1 MAAKVVPPKGIPS
14 WQSDQPRHAH
24 LPSVPLRMVVAGPS
38 GCGKTMLIVSMI
50 TDLYCK
56 KDGHSVFKR
65 VYVFSPSVHVD
76 PCWKPVAKFVREELK
91 VDPEKE
97 QWAWDRY
104 DPGALQ
110 EIIDTQREII
120 AAAKEKKLRRMFN
133 VLIVVDD
140 FADNPAFSRREALLH
155 SLFTRGRHAFISTI
169 VATQKFRAISPIVR
183 VNATAL
189 VIFRL
194 RSEQE
199 LLAIVEEI
207 SAVYPKDTIIAL
219 IRKAT
224 EQQYSFLYV
233 DLAAKRPD
241 QMFWLRFEKR
251 LAPAVAADHHRGA
264 LKGRREDDDDSDDG
278 DASESDA

>member
-1 MAAKVVPPKGIPS
+1 MGLGQVR
-14 WQSDQPRHAH
+14 PR
-24 LPSVPLRMVVAGPS
+24 R
-38 GCGKTMLIVSMI
+38 
-50 TDLYCK
+50 
-56 KDGHSVFKR
+56 
-65 VYVFSPSVHVD
+65 
-76 PCWKPVAKFVREELK
+76 
-91 VDPEKE
+91 
-97 QWAWDRY
+97 
-104 DPGALQ
+104 ALQ
-110 EIIDTQREII
+110 EIIDTQRQVI

-140 FADNPAFSRREALLH
+140 FADNPQFSRREALLH

-189 VIFRL
+189 VVFRL

-207 SAVYPKDTIIAL
+207 SAVYSKDTIINL

-233 DLAAKRPD
+233 DLAAKKPD

-251 LAPAVAADHHRGA
+251 LVPAVTRDHHRGA
-264 LKGRREDDDDSDDG
+264 LGGAPEESEDE
-278 DASESDA
+278 SESD

>member
-1 MAAKVVPPKGIPS
+1 MAAKVEPPRGIPS
-14 WQSDQPRHAH
+14 WSSDQSKHAH
-24 LPSVPLRMVVAGPS
+24 LPTVPLRMVVAGPS
-38 GCGKTMLIVSMI
+38 GCGKTMLIVAMI
-50 TDLYCK
+50 LDLYRK
-56 KDGHSVFKR
+56 KDAHSVFKR

-76 PCWKPVAKFVREELK
+76 PCWNPVKTFVRETLR
-91 VDPEKE
+91 VDEKKE

-104 DPGALQ
+104 DAAGLQ
-110 EIIDTQREII
+110 EIIDTQREVI
-120 AAAKEKKLRRMFN
+120 AASKAKGMKRLFN

-169 VATQKFRAISPIVR
+169 VATQKFRAISPIIR

-189 VIFRL
+189 VVFRL

-207 SAVYPKDTIIAL
+207 SAVYSKDTIIAL
-219 IRKAT
+219 IRRAT
-224 EQQYSFLYV
+224 EEPYSFLYV

-251 LAPAVAADHHRGA
+251 LVPKVMADHHRGA
-264 LKGRREDDDDSDDG
+264 LRDD
-278 DASESDA
+278 ESDEA

>member
-1 MAAKVVPPKGIPS
+1 M
-14 WQSDQPRHAH
+14 
-24 LPSVPLRMVVAGPS
+24 
-38 GCGKTMLIVSMI
+38 
-50 TDLYCK
+50 
-56 KDGHSVFKR
+56 
-65 VYVFSPSVHVD
+65 D
-76 PCWKPVAKFVREELK
+76 PCWRPVAKFVREELK

-104 DPGALQ
+104 DPPALQ

-133 VLIVVDD
+133 VLIAVDD
-140 FADNPAFSRREALLH
+140 FADNPQFSRREALLH

-207 SAVYPKDTIIAL
+207 SAVYSKDTIS
-219 IRKAT
+219 T
-224 EQQYSFLYV
+224 
-233 DLAAKRPD
+233 
-241 QMFWLRFEKR
+241 
-251 LAPAVAADHHRGA
+251 
-264 LKGRREDDDDSDDG
+264 
-278 DASESDA
+278 

>member
-14 WQSDQPRHAH
+14 WRSDQPRHAH

-38 GCGKTMLIVSMI
+38 GCGKTMMIVSMI
-50 TDLYCK
+50 TDLYRK

-65 VYVFSPSVHVD
+65 IYVFSPSVHVD
-76 PCWKPVAKFVREELK
+76 PCWKPVAKFVSEELK
-91 VDPEKE
+91 VDSDKE

-104 DPGALQ
+104 DPAALQ

-140 FADNPAFSRREALLH
+140 FADNPQFSRREALLH

-189 VIFRL
+189 VVFRL

-207 SAVYPKDTIIAL
+207 SAVYSKDTIIAL

-224 EQQYSFLYV
+224 EEPYSFLYV

-251 LAPAVAADHHRGA
+251 LVPAPTRDHHRGA
-264 LKGRREDDDDSDDG
+264 LHDE
-278 DASESDA
+278 SESD

>member
-1 MAAKVVPPKGIPS
+1 MNAWPRSVPPKGIPS

-50 TDLYCK
+50 TDLYRK

-76 PCWKPVAKFVREELK
+76 PCWRPVAKFVREELK
-91 VDPEKE
+91 VDPDKE

-140 FADNPAFSRREALLH
+140 FADNPQFSRREALLH
-155 SLFTRGRHAFISTI
+155 SLFTR
-169 VATQKFRAISPIVR
+169 AIRKICKCTSFSYV
-183 VNATAL
+183 
-189 VIFRL
+189 
-194 RSEQE
+194 
-199 LLAIVEEI
+199 LLLKGD
-207 SAVYPKDTIIAL
+207 YPKKDPC
-219 IRKAT
+219 
-224 EQQYSFLYV
+224 V
-233 DLAAKRPD
+233 
-241 QMFWLRFEKR
+241 
-251 LAPAVAADHHRGA
+251 AP
-264 LKGRREDDDDSDDG
+264 
-278 DASESDA
+278 

>member
-1 MAAKVVPPKGIPS
+1 MAKVVPPKGIPTWS
-14 WQSDQPRHAH
+14 SDQPRHSH

-38 GCGKTMLIVSMI
+38 GCGKTMLLVSMI
-50 TDLYCK
+50 TDLYRK

-76 PCWKPVAKFVREELK
+76 GCWRPVEKFVREELK

-110 EIIDTQREII
+110 EIIDTQKEVI

-133 VLIVVDD
+133 VLIVIDD
-140 FADNPAFSRREALLH
+140 FADNPQFSRREALLH
-155 SLFTRGRHAFISTI
+155 ALFTRGRHAFISTI
-169 VATQKFRAISPIVR
+169 VATQKFRALSPIVR

-189 VIFRL
+189 CIFRL

-207 SAVYPKDTIIAL
+207 SAVYSKDTIIAL
-219 IRKAT
+219 ICKAT
-224 EQQYSFLYV
+224 EQPYSFLYV
-233 DLAAKRPD
+233 DLAAKKPD

-251 LAPAVAADHHRGA
+251 LVPVMMADHHRGA
-264 LKGRREDDDDSDDG
+264 LRGPRDKDSDDG
-278 DASESDA
+278 DDSASDDA

>member
-1 MAAKVVPPKGIPS
+1 
-14 WQSDQPRHAH
+14 
-24 LPSVPLRMVVAGPS
+24 MVVAGPS

-50 TDLYCK
+50 TDLYRK

-65 VYVFSPSVHVD
+65 IYVFSPSVHVD
-76 PCWKPVAKFVREELK
+76 PCWKPVAKFVSEELK
-91 VDPEKE
+91 VDSKE
-97 QWAWDRY
+97 QWAWDHY

-110 EIIDTQREII
+110 SLIDDQREII
-120 AAAKEKKLRRMFN
+120 AVAKEKGLKKLFN

-140 FADNPAFSRREALLH
+140 FADNPQFSRREALLH
-155 SLFTRGRHAFISTI
+155 GLFTRGRHAFISTI

-189 VIFRL
+189 CIFRL

-207 SAVYPKDTIIAL
+207 SAVYPKDTIIQL
-219 IRKAT
+219 IRRAT
-224 EQQYSFLYV
+224 DQPYSFLYV

-251 LAPAVAADHHRGA
+251 LVPSATRDHHRGA
-264 LKGRREDDDDSDDG
+264 LHDDSDESED
-278 DASESDA
+278 DA